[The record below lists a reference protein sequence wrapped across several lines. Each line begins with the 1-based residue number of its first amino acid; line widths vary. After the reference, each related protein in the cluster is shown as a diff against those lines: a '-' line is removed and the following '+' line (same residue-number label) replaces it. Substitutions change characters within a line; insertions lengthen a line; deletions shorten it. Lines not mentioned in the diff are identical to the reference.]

1 MKVRILLV
9 FALLVSVLRAERLQ
23 FSWPVPSPTLP
34 GVHSEDDFL
43 QATAAGDAP
52 SGGFGCVRTHGF
64 QYHEGLDIK
73 PVKRNARGEPEDNVR
88 AAIDGIVRH
97 ISAFAGN
104 SNYGRYIVLEHPDA
118 VPEIYTLYAHLARI
132 APGLHVGEH
141 VQRGQIIGLMGHS
154 AGGYYIPLSRA
165 HLHFEIGLRI
175 SDTFDSWYKW
185 KRFGGV
191 NEHGN
196 FNGMNLMGFDP
207 WAFVQ
212 ALQHH
217 EVNEPVEYLS
227 RQPIAVRFRIATTRR
242 PFFVRQ
248 YPSLVA
254 RNPRAEL
261 LGGWEVWCTF
271 TGLPVHWI
279 PLSPAD
285 VVGMRPD
292 QVVITG
298 YNEDILKH
306 HQCRR
311 LVARHF
317 GRLVPGRDLA
327 DMIQLVFGV
336 R

>member
-1 MKVRILLV
+1 MKFRLLLV
-9 FALLVSVLRAERLQ
+9 FALIVSVARAERLE

-34 GVHSEDDFL
+34 SVHSEDDFL
-43 QATAAGDAP
+43 QATAAGDPP

-73 PVKRNARGEPEDNVR
+73 PYKRNARGEPADEVH
-88 AAIDGIVRH
+88 AAIAGIVRH
-97 ISAFAGN
+97 ISRYAGE

-132 APGLHVGEH
+132 APGLHEGEH
-141 VQRGQIIGLMGHS
+141 VARGQIIGLMGHS

-165 HLHFEIGLRI
+165 HLHFEMGLRI
-175 SDTFDSWYKW
+175 SDNFQSWYDW
-185 KRFGGV
+185 KRFGGR

-212 ALQHH
+212 ALEHH
-217 EVNEPVEYLS
+217 QVDQPYQFLEH
-227 RQPIAVRFRIATTRR
+227 QPIAVRFRIATTRR

-248 YPSLVA
+248 YPSLVEHK
-254 RNPRAEL
+254 PGYEL

-279 PLSPAD
+279 PLSTAQ

-298 YNEDILKH
+298 YDRDLLRHHPCRILVDH
-306 HQCRR
+306 RR
-311 LVARHF
+311 
-317 GRLVPGRDLA
+317 GQLVPGRDLA